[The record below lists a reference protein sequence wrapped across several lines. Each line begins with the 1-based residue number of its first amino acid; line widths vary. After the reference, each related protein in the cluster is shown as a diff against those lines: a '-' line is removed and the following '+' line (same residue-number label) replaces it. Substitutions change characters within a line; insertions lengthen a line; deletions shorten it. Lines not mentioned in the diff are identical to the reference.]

1 MLLDI
6 ANFIPPLLK
15 ALPLTLLLTV
25 IAGISG
31 LLLGTVAALARLS
44 KNPLMSWPAFI
55 YTFFF
60 RGTPMLVQLYLIYYG
75 LGQILPGTWVRQ
87 SFLWPY
93 LRDGL
98 WYAILALSLNQGS
111 YNAEVIRGA
120 IRSIP
125 RGQIEA
131 AMSLGMSRLRILCRI
146 TLPLGFRQAL
156 PVLTSDLI
164 ILLKT
169 TSLAST
175 ITIMEVMGT
184 TRALQRSSLMIFE
197 PLLAAG
203 IIYFTVVFL
212 LTRIMNLVERK
223 MSLHRR

>member
-1 MLLDI
+1 
-6 ANFIPPLLK
+6 
-15 ALPLTLLLTV
+15 
-25 IAGISG
+25 
-31 LLLGTVAALARLS
+31 
-44 KNPLMSWPAFI
+44 
-55 YTFFF
+55 
-60 RGTPMLVQLYLIYYG
+60 
-75 LGQILPGTWVRQ
+75 
-87 SFLWPY
+87 
-93 LRDGL
+93 
-98 WYAILALSLNQGS
+98 
-111 YNAEVIRGA
+111 
-120 IRSIP
+120 
-125 RGQIEA
+125 
-131 AMSLGMSRLRILCRI
+131 MSRLRILCRI